1 MTRLFLTLLLSVLT
15 TSLVMAATAKDM
27 VGTWLVD
34 TEATWNKL
42 KDLPQMKALPPEM
55 AATAKSAFATQS
67 GGMMFTFTEDRI
79 TTAVAGVK
87 REETYVIISVD
98 GDTITAEGT
107 DPEGKKERSL
117 IRFVEG
123 GMELTSASDPMQKVV
138 LKRK

>member
-15 TSLVMAATAKDM
+15 TSLVMAAAAKDM
-27 VGTWLVD
+27 VGTWTVD

-55 AATAKSAFATQS
+55 AATAKSAFAAQS
-67 GGMMFTFTEDRI
+67 GGMIFTFTNDRI
-79 TTAVAGVK
+79 TTVVAGVK
-87 REETYVIISVD
+87 REETYVIISID

-117 IRFVEG
+117 IRFVDG
-123 GMELTSASDPMQKVV
+123 GMELTSVSDPMQKVV